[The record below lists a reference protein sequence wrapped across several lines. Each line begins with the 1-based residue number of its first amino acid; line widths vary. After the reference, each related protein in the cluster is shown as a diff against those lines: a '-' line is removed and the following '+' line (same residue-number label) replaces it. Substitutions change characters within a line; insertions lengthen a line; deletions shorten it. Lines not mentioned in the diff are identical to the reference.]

1 MTENADLLKRR
12 EELKLALSE
21 ENTKTLID
29 VILEGVTRPIKKLIG
44 RNRTALAVYGAL
56 IVFLLTILIGVILV
70 TLLGEFTSLQQ
81 FVRHSDSWILIIQLI
96 GSTASMI
103 IANAFIHRIIM
114 IFQESV
120 LDIIETVDT
129 MDDIEKWV
137 TFACNKKLALA
148 AGVLSIP
155 VGYLFVLNLSAIT
168 GSLYGVG
175 LSVLVILFSMQS
187 GIFFGFSFTIL
198 FLTVRLR
205 NYQLNLFSSDPSS
218 SQVIRNFSGFMSHFV
233 YLFAIYGAFITFAN
247 VTTGF
252 LTSSIFWIT
261 FPMFWSLIVLIFA
274 LSQYSLAQIIQRVKW
289 KTLNETQTQIEKIRK
304 EQVIPD
310 KESRE
315 TLNWLLDYHNKVKAT
330 RNSALNFEAGLNLFN
345 SLLLP
350 VLAFV
355 LGNLDRVI
363 AFFR

>member
-155 VGYLFVLNLSAIT
+155 AGYFFAINLGALIN
-168 GSLYGVG
+168 GAG
-175 LSVLVILFSMQS
+175 LTMLVILFAMQS
-187 GIFFGFSFTIL
+187 GIFFGFSIAIL

-205 NYQLNLFSSDPSS
+205 NYQ
-218 SQVIRNFSGFMSHFV
+218 H
-233 YLFAIYGAFITFAN
+233 TF
-247 VTTGF
+247 
-252 LTSSIFWIT
+252 
-261 FPMFWSLIVLIFA
+261 LI
-274 LSQYSLAQIIQRVKW
+274 
-289 KTLNETQTQIEKIRK
+289 
-304 EQVIPD
+304 
-310 KESRE
+310 
-315 TLNWLLDYHNKVKAT
+315 
-330 RNSALNFEAGLNLFN
+330 
-345 SLLLP
+345 
-350 VLAFV
+350 
-355 LGNLDRVI
+355 
-363 AFFR
+363 